1 MLKELK
7 FGTDLTDHIVV
18 DEETEELGASVS
30 DFEAFDNDKNYA
42 SYKRLKYCENFAF
55 LLSLV

>member
-42 SYKRLKYCENFAF
+42 SYKRW
-55 LLSLV
+55 